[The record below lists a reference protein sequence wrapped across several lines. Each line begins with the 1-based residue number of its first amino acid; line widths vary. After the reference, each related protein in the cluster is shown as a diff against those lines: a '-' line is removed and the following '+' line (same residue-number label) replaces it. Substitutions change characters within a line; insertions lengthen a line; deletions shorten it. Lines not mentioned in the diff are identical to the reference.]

1 MKKKD
6 NKVTTQTKKSGVHLT
21 FYFDSKYSLNNIDI
35 GWVDFVLPPAKISA
49 KLKRL
54 ATALKA

>member
-1 MKKKD
+1 M
-6 NKVTTQTKKSGVHLT
+6 

-49 KLKRL
+49 KLKKL
-54 ATALKA
+54 AAAVKA